1 MFEASAQESSPS
13 AQQPLRVLLHSRTVI
28 QGESTVATGVLS
40 YIEGDLMEVELP
52 EYEQFELGEQ
62 VKITMYSPVG
72 MFTFMTKIIARHL
85 GSLLFV
91 NPPQHQKKFA
101 DKREHPRVEARNSGI
116 ASIFKSSDGNGS
128 DDQLSQMTI
137 DLLDISLNGLGFL
150 VAPHCEWKIGH
161 KLNVELDLGFK
172 LQAEVYIIRQEQ
184 KESALMCG
192 GTLELMDNRT
202 SRALRAFI
210 LRRQVEI
217 YVHSKKPTLG

>member
-13 AQQPLRVLLHSRTVI
+13 IQQPLRVLLHSRTVI
-28 QGESTVATGVLS
+28 EGESTVATGVLS

-72 MFTFMTKIIARHL
+72 MFTFITKIIARHL

-116 ASIFKSSDGNGS
+116 ASIFKITDENGP
-128 DDQLSQMTI
+128 DQLSQMTI
-137 DLLDISLNGLGFL
+137 NLLDISMNGLGFL

-172 LQAEVYIIRQEQ
+172 LQGEVYIIRQEQ
-184 KESALMCG
+184 KESTLMCG
-192 GTLELMDNRT
+192 GTLELMDNLS

-210 LRRQVEI
+210 LRRQVEV
-217 YVHSKKPTLG
+217 YVQSKKPTLS

>member
-1 MFEASAQESSPS
+1 MFETSAQESSPS
-13 AQQPLRVLLHSRTVI
+13 SQQPLRVLLHSRTVI
-28 QGESTVATGVLS
+28 EGESTVATGVLS

-72 MFTFMTKIIARHL
+72 MFTFMTKVIARHL

-91 NPPQHQKKFA
+91 NPPQHQKRFA
-101 DKREHPRVEARNSGI
+101 DKREHPRVEIRNSGV
-116 ASIFKSSDGNGS
+116 ASIFKSAHGNGP
-128 DDQLSQMTI
+128 DQLSQMAI
-137 DLLDISLNGLGFL
+137 DLLDISLNGVGFL
-150 VAPHCEWKIGH
+150 VAPHCDWKIGH

-172 LQAEVYIIRQEQ
+172 LQAEVYIIRQEH

-192 GTLELMDNRT
+192 GTLELIDDLS

-210 LRRQVEI
+210 IRRQVEV
-217 YVHSKKPTLG
+217 YVQSKKSTLS